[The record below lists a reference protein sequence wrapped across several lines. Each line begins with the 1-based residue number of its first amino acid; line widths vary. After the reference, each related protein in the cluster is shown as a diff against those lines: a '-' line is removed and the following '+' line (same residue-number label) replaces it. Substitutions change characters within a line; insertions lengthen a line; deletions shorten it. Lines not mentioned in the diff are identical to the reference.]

1 MEKVIKAKGLIE
13 QHIHG
18 AYGVDFTV
26 AKADEI
32 VYLAEKLYQD
42 GISVFFPTLVTDSI
56 CNIKKQIAE
65 IKRAKEIQPINSAR
79 IEGIH
84 LEGPFINPEKKG
96 IHDVSLIQKPSIE
109 VFKEIED
116 EIIKIVTIA
125 PELDENK
132 NLTKYLYN
140 KGIKVSIGHS
150 TSTDFAF
157 AHQATHLFNAME
169 GISHRKKTTA
179 TEALINDNVYTEV
192 IADSIHIC
200 NEVLEL
206 IFRIKP
212 KNKILLISDALP
224 IAHSDKASMTFCS
237 EQIYL
242 QEGKATNA
250 EGTIAGS
257 AMLLPDIIK
266 NIVKNDLLLL
276 EDAVNMASTNI
287 SDYHGIENPVNIT
300 LSSDGSIVEVSRV

>member
-1 MEKVIKAKGLIE
+1 MEKIIKATGLIE

-26 AKADEI
+26 SKADEI
-32 VYLAEKLYQD
+32 IYLAEKLYQE

-56 CNIKKQIAE
+56 DNIKKQIVE
-65 IKRAKEIQPINSAR
+65 IKKAKEIQPDNSAR

-96 IHDVSLIQKPSIE
+96 IHDKGKILKPSIE

-125 PELDENK
+125 PELDENQ

-150 TSTDFAF
+150 TATDFAF

-169 GISHRKKTTA
+169 GISHKKKTTA
-179 TEALINDNVYTEV
+179 TEALINDNIYTEV

-200 NEVLEL
+200 NKVLAL
-206 IFRIKP
+206 IFRTKP
-212 KNKILLISDALP
+212 KNKIILISDALP
-224 IAHSDKASMTFCS
+224 IAHSDKASMIFCS

-242 QEGKATNA
+242 QEGKATNV

-266 NIVKNDLLLL
+266 NIVKNDLLFL

-287 SDYHGIENPVNIT
+287 SAYHEIENPVNIT
-300 LSSDGSIVEVSRV
+300 LSNDGSIVEVSRV